1 MPGMSDISEPKL
13 GARYSALRQL
23 VVEDKKNMGM
33 LNRRRK
39 EGVSPHTMMGM
50 SICVIPDH
58 TKLYTQVYPAQC

>member
-1 MPGMSDISEPKL
+1 MGIMFNTVPGILDMFEPKL

-23 VVEDKKNMGM
+23 EVEDKRNMGM

-50 SICVIPDH
+50 SMRIS
-58 TKLYTQVYPAQC
+58 YPY

>member
-1 MPGMSDISEPKL
+1 MGIMSNTVPGILDMFEPKL

-33 LNRRRK
+33 LHRRRK

-50 SICVIPDH
+50 SILCIS
-58 TKLYTQVYPAQC
+58 YP